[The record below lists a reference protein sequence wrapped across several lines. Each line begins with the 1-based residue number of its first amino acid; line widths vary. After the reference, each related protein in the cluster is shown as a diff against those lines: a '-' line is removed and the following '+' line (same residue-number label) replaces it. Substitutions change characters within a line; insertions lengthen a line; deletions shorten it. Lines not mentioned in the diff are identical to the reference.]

1 MRSTGSSRI
10 KILTFAAAFLLARS
24 ASGLE
29 VKNLALSALGARA
42 FLGTRCSGNSR
53 ARASK
58 GQRWQSEKLL
68 DGAPGES
75 SCGLGDRVAAA
86 PEISSVVVRY
96 FDGRMVRGP
105 AIARTQE
112 WAFLQYWDG
121 QDWKDLDAQLFG
133 QETST
138 VRYSYIFDPVTTT
151 RVRLSFTEPPDPE
164 FRRTPDR
171 LGIYVSE
178 FEVYCDAPFQRVTP
192 PQRLVPLSRDAPAY
206 FNEPANGDARF
217 DLAHPLIIEP
227 KRTRIFEDTLMPTL
241 VVSESRCAREPV
253 AAWEPRPG
261 QVQLQNGFLNLAL
274 STQGG
279 LQEIGLVNRVTGES
293 VATSRSRAFLL
304 RTQRANLR
312 PTASPGSR

>member
-1 MRSTGSSRI
+1 
-10 KILTFAAAFLLARS
+10 
-24 ASGLE
+24 
-29 VKNLALSALGARA
+29 
-42 FLGTRCSGNSR
+42 
-53 ARASK
+53 
-58 GQRWQSEKLL
+58 
-68 DGAPGES
+68 
-75 SCGLGDRVAAA
+75 
-86 PEISSVVVRY
+86 
-96 FDGRMVRGP
+96 MVRGP

-227 KRTRIFEDTLMPTL
+227 KQTRIFEDTYADACCFGKPLRTRTRGCLGAASRAGPASER
-241 VVSESRCAREPV
+241 VSEPCAFYTGRIARDRAGQSGDWRERCDVPLAGLPSSHSEGEFAPNGL
-253 AAWEPRPG
+253 PR
-261 QVQLQNGFLNLAL
+261 LK
-274 STQGG
+274 
-279 LQEIGLVNRVTGES
+279 VNSS
-293 VATSRSRAFLL
+293 VRMIR
-304 RTQRANLR
+304 RHE
-312 PTASPGSR
+312 